1 MLSGGDPLSIKFCSG
16 LPPPKKGPQ
25 KPQPEPNPIRLFVKN
40 LSNSTKLKF
49 DKNLIKLW
57 VKFGKNLVPG
67 NQGVEKGRFW
77 PVFGPFS
84 KCPKPTFC

>member
-16 LPPPKKGPQ
+16 LPPPKKGPH

-49 DKNLIKLW
+49 DKSLVKLW
-57 VKFGKNLVPG
+57 VEFGKNLVPG
-67 NQGVEKGRFW
+67 NQRVEKDRF
-77 PVFGPFS
+77 
-84 KCPKPTFC
+84 